1 MNKKEAKAKIKD
13 LLLSGVPRSAV
24 FTQLSGQ
31 GVKDSLLARLI
42 ASNADPYLCHI
53 HDRKVNTVIT
63 LMFVQAAFALLIG
76 FSIGST
82 IGPNARWVV
91 GGLSALIPLLFA
103 WGFYNHLAGA
113 YNTYIILSMASAARQ
128 LEGLVS
134 GSISTFVASAIG
146 IGMLVFVCYVR
157 QKIFPDLAFF
167 TPRKVK
173 GRYVFSS

>member
-1 MNKKEAKAKIKD
+1 MNKKETKAKIKD
-13 LLLSGVPRSAV
+13 LLSSGVPRSEV

-31 GVKDSLLARLI
+31 GVKDSLLAKLI
-42 ASNADPYLCHI
+42 ASNADPYLCQI

-63 LMFVQAAFALLIG
+63 LMFIQAAIALLVG

-91 GGLSALIPLLFA
+91 GGLGALIPLLFA

-113 YNTYIILSMASAARQ
+113 YNAYIILSVASSVRQ
-128 LEGLVS
+128 FEGLLS
-134 GSISTFVASAIG
+134 GSISTVVGSAIG
-146 IGMLVFVCYVR
+146 IGMLVFICYVR

>member
-13 LLLSGVPRSAV
+13 LLSSGVPKSEV

-31 GVKDSLLARLI
+31 GVKDSLLANLI
-42 ASNADPYLCHI
+42 ASTADPYLCLA
-53 HDRKVNTVIT
+53 HDRKVNVIIT
-63 LMFVQAAFALLIG
+63 LMFIQAAFALLIG
-76 FSIGST
+76 FSMGSA

-91 GGLSALIPLLFA
+91 GGLGALIPLLFA

-113 YNTYIILSMASAARQ
+113 YNAYIVLSIVPAVRQ
-128 LEGLVS
+128 LEGLTS
-134 GSISTFVASAIG
+134 GSISTLIGSAIG

-157 QKIFPDLAFF
+157 QKLFPDLVLF
-167 TPRKVK
+167 TPKKIK